1 MLGECP
7 YTDLQIS
14 STNYIQWIIKKKEE
28 GEEGEGKEKEKE
40 EEKVTKGL
48 KESRLKI
55 YWTRN
60 FVY

>member
-28 GEEGEGKEKEKE
+28 GEEEEGKE